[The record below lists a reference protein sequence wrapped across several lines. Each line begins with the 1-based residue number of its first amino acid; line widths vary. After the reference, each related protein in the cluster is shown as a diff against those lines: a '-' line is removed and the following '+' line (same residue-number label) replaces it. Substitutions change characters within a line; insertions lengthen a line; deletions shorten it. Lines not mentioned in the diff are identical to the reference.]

1 MKMSTPN
8 REQPPRIFTPEY
20 YARMREL
27 ERVSWWNAGMRD
39 IAGMLLRRA
48 RLPCTGM
55 LLDAGCGSGQTMQ
68 WFLDGHP
75 GWNASGIDVAYEGV
89 AAARTAGLA
98 VQRASVLDLPVRDSS
113 VDLIIT
119 LDVLQHLPLDGGD
132 SAALAEFARVLRP
145 GGTLL
150 MRTNAQ
156 SFPPAAD
163 DPEFSFRKYEPH
175 ALRNRLVEAGFHI
188 ERLGRANALLGLAE
202 IRRELRAAREQRS
215 EYHGILAEPRQ
226 EKPIP
231 RALKRAW
238 LRVEG
243 RAVAAGWK
251 LPLGRT
257 IFALCRAP

>member
-1 MKMSTPN
+1 MTTPN
-8 REQPPRIFTPEY
+8 RGQPPRIFTPEY

-27 ERVSWWNAGMRD
+27 ERLSWWNEGMRD

-48 RLPCTGM
+48 RLPRTGV

-75 GWNASGIDVAYEGV
+75 GWTATGLDVAHEGI
-89 AAARTAGLA
+89 AAARIAGLV
-98 VQRASVLDLPVRDSS
+98 VQRASVLDLPVRGSS

-145 GGTLL
+145 GGILL

-163 DPEFSFRKYEPH
+163 DAEFSFRKYEP
-175 ALRNRLVEAGFHI
+175 AVLRNRLAAAGFDI

-202 IRRELRAAREQRS
+202 IPRELRAVREQRS
-215 EYHGILAEPRQ
+215 EYHGILAEPRR
-226 EKPIP
+226 EKSVP

-251 LPLGRT
+251 LPFGRT